1 MFKGS
6 SVVEMNDAFWKP
18 WEKEIDSFEDAL
30 EVIHGVFD
38 KWSAQGRLFA
48 WRGQVDAAWGLDSS
62 LFRRLSWT
70 RGGPPPKEGDQQSEE
85 EAILKAAHRWGLH
98 TGDRG
103 RLSVLN
109 QLAVLQHYGAPTR
122 LIDITFNPLI
132 GLWFAVEQ
140 QWDNGQPKNEDR
152 DGRLFAIDVTN
163 RLINE
168 DEDRRKW
175 EDDLRRPWPR
185 DGDGDKFREWTT
197 HAYAWKPARLDHRIA
212 AQNGGFLLGG
222 VPTSGTAE
230 HPNQW
235 PKGPN
240 PADGKWSIDEVRR
253 AVSVPLRVHKIEPD
267 GGGGVPEN
275 PVYTLRIKHAAKVA
289 IRNHLQDLY
298 GYRHSTIYP
307 DYSGFAL
314 FGRPSLK
321 SRP

>member
-1 MFKGS
+1 
-6 SVVEMNDAFWKP
+6 VYRYPTVTDAFWKP
-18 WEKEIDSFEDAL
+18 WEKEIDSFERAQ

-38 KWSAQGRLFA
+38 GWSSQGRLFA
-48 WRGQVDAAWGLDSS
+48 WRGQVDAAWALASS
-62 LFRRLSWT
+62 LYRRLAWT
-70 RGGPPPKEGDQQSEE
+70 LGGPAAPQETQLQAVEKE
-85 EAILKAAHRWGLH
+85 ILKAAHRWGLH
-98 TGDRG
+98 TGERG
-103 RLSVLN
+103 RLSVLS
-109 QLAVLQHYGAPTR
+109 QLAVLQHYGTPTR

-168 DEDRRKW
+168 DGARRRW
-175 EDDLRRPWPR
+175 EDELRRPWPR
-185 DGDGDKFREWTT
+185 PDEVDAFREWTT
-197 HAYAWKPARLDHRIA
+197 HTYSWKPAHLDHRIA

-222 VPTSGTAE
+222 VPTSGTAD
-230 HPNQW
+230 HPVQW

-240 PADGKWSIDEVRR
+240 PADGRWTIDEVRR

-267 GGGGVPEN
+267 GGGAPPDN
-275 PVYTLRIKHAAKVA
+275 PVYTLRIKRTAKVA
-289 IRNHLQDLY
+289 IRKHLQDLY
-298 GYRHSTIYP
+298 GYRHSTIYR

-314 FGRPSLK
+314 YGHPSLK